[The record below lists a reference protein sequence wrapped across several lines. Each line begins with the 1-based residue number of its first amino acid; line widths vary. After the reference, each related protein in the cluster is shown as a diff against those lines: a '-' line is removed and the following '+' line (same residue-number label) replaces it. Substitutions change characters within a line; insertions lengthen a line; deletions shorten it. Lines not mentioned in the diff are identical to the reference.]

1 MPPRIVG
8 LVAFHSS
15 AAAEAKV
22 FGVAD
27 GLAEFEDE
35 RTLTRDL
42 LWFLDMTTGPDGH
55 HLSFDGRMDDV
66 RERYPSDHYVI
77 RALDLGMPERV
88 AAMER
93 ATTWLSSVGLD
104 HV

>member
-1 MPPRIVG
+1 M
-8 LVAFHSS
+8 
-15 AAAEAKV
+15 
-22 FGVAD
+22 AD

-42 LWFLDMTTGPDGH
+42 LWFLDMTTGPDGQR
-55 HLSFDGRMDDV
+55 LSFDERMDEV

-88 AAMER
+88 GAVER
-93 ATTWLSSVGLD
+93 ATAWLSSAGLD